1 MKKFYIVDENGTY
14 ASADGKTRFTCLT
27 GEELFNYLNSE
38 KRAGKEFYTYFDDN
52 EDEIGIEIPENMK
65 KKYIQEKNHSDYLKS
80 CEKEAGY
87 TIVSLNADFD
97 GKDGEQM
104 TYEEVIADE
113 DSLDFMDEI
122 AKRADIQTLRKALA
136 SLTEDEMSII
146 SALYLADVPMTE
158 CELAEYRG
166 VTQQAI
172 HKRKVFIL
180 NKLKKFFED

>member
-14 ASADGKTRFTCLT
+14 ASADGKTHFTCLT
-27 GEELFNYLNSE
+27 GKDLFDYLNSE
-38 KRAGKEFYTYFDDN
+38 VGSKKEFYVDFDDN
-52 EDEIGIEIPENMK
+52 GDEIGVEVPEDK
-65 KKYIQEKNHSDYLKS
+65 LEEHLK
-80 CEKEAGY
+80 EKEHRKYLNKVQKEVGY

-113 DSLDFMDEI
+113 DSLDFMEEI
-122 AKRADIQTLRKALA
+122 SRKADIQTLRKALA
-136 SLTEDEMSII
+136 SLTVDEMAII
-146 SALYLADVPMTE
+146 SALYLADKPMTE
-158 CELAEYRG
+158 CELAEDRG

-180 NKLKKFFED
+180 NKLRNFFEI